1 MALAGPPRSHEN
13 GLPPSLFSHQCLSG
27 QSCEVELSLLLGV
40 CGLFFLDYLKALYH
54 LEGEAHY
61 AAFLAL
67 VLDVDG
73 LIVVVDEHLRHKPAV
88 VVEALSPL
96 WDIFVHYLS
105 GLLAHPRMLLPS
117 R

>member
-1 MALAGPPRSHEN
+1 MWSV
-13 GLPPSLFSHQCLSG
+13 LPIF
-27 QSCEVELSLLLGV
+27 VSLLLRGKALV
-40 CGLFFLDYLKALYH
+40 LVVRVFAFFLYYLQSLDH

-61 AAFLAL
+61 AALLAP
-67 VLDVDG
+67 VLDVDC
-73 LIVVVDEHLRHKPAV
+73 LIVMVDEHLRHNPAV

-96 WDIFVHYLS
+96 WDIFVRYLL